1 MKSKNAC
8 GSLERR
14 NLGKIGERKG
24 LYSKDRPLFICTTKL
39 TQGRS
44 VNSFSGITLIAL
56 VVTIVVLLI
65 LASVSI
71 TVVFGDN
78 GLIEMAKEAANKTNK
93 SIEDEQQDLQN
104 IFDQA
109 NEYLNGGKEVDLKPE
124 PTLQVELK
132 LDETSISGN
141 KIKVLV
147 DRITSSEADS
157 ETIEEELTYNW
168 YKDKLDEVEI
178 EGGESYTFEDLDE
191 EKEYTLKCK
200 VINKNGEWGIG
211 EVSVISFKVENMLY
225 RAKKGSKWS
234 ELANY
239 LKRITPFNFR
249 ASS

>member
-1 MKSKNAC
+1 
-8 GSLERR
+8 
-14 NLGKIGERKG
+14 
-24 LYSKDRPLFICTTKL
+24 
-39 TQGRS
+39 
-44 VNSFSGITLIAL
+44 
-56 VVTIVVLLI
+56 
-65 LASVSI
+65 
-71 TVVFGDN
+71 
-78 GLIEMAKEAANKTNK
+78 MAKEAANKTNK